1 MTVGIQQITII
12 HSLYMHIIHQDHVL
26 ETLNKNA
33 GYIYFYMRQCS
44 PFGHVG
50 QEPGHGDSPV
60 PTEPLL
66 LHLLP
71 PQPLHGE
78 LFSRESES
86 QGVLHVES
94 ANQPDTTQKI
104 STTKIPH
111 HFTSIRAWEGEKL
124 CTFMKGNPRNKT
136 NALCMH

>member
-1 MTVGIQQITII
+1 MYERLWTQMTVGIQQLTII

-26 ETLNKNA
+26 ETLKKNA
-33 GYIYFYMRQCS
+33 GYIYFYMRQRS

-50 QEPGHGDSPV
+50 QEPGHGDSPAL
-60 PTEPLL
+60 TEPLL

-86 QGVLHVES
+86 QGVLDVES
-94 ANQPDTTQKI
+94 ANQPDTTKKI
-104 STTKIPH
+104 STTKFPTILH
-111 HFTSIRAWEGEKL
+111 QSELGKEKNHGHL
-124 CTFMKGNPRNKT
+124 
-136 NALCMH
+136 